1 MSTRQG
7 ISVAYLSVGS
17 GHQIAAQALEAAIR
31 RENPELPVRALDP
44 FSASMKIL
52 PFLLEQAQAFSIM
65 VAPGLYDAYWG
76 RRATGDLFLRLAEKG
91 LLDRLFLGG
100 LGQHERDIVIATHV
114 VPCVAGVALK
124 RRTGMVRHVYG
135 VITDLG
141 AHAYWPVR
149 GVDGY
154 FVANDET
161 RTNLISRGAEPD
173 NVHVTG
179 IPIRLFF
186 ERAQGHRRAIDGEK
200 LRVLM
205 MAGAL
210 KRASYLQIRRYL
222 YRLLRTLRSS
232 LQGQIELSI
241 ITGGNHRLRNRV
253 VAYADRIGAKV
264 SVFGVVED
272 MCEMLLGHDL
282 LITKPGGLILS
293 EALACGTCPIL
304 LGGGAGQERANADWV
319 MERGV
324 GFQADSVE
332 EVVQAI
338 RRCQHDP
345 SLIER
350 MLKEAKSLGRPNAAA
365 AIARQVLELSYKL
378 VHA

>member
-1 MSTRQG
+1 
-7 ISVAYLSVGS
+7 
-17 GHQIAAQALEAAIR
+17 
-31 RENPELPVRALDP
+31 
-44 FSASMKIL
+44 
-52 PFLLEQAQAFSIM
+52 
-65 VAPGLYDAYWG
+65 
-76 RRATGDLFLRLAEKG
+76 
-91 LLDRLFLGG
+91 
-100 LGQHERDIVIATHV
+100 
-114 VPCVAGVALK
+114 
-124 RRTGMVRHVYG
+124 
-135 VITDLG
+135 
-141 AHAYWPVR
+141 
-149 GVDGY
+149 
-154 FVANDET
+154 
-161 RTNLISRGAEPD
+161 
-173 NVHVTG
+173 
-179 IPIRLFF
+179 
-186 ERAQGHRRAIDGEK
+186 
-200 LRVLM
+200 
-205 MAGAL
+205 
-210 KRASYLQIRRYL
+210 
-222 YRLLRTLRSS
+222 
-232 LQGQIELSI
+232 
-241 ITGGNHRLRNRV
+241 
-253 VAYADRIGAKV
+253 
-264 SVFGVVED
+264 